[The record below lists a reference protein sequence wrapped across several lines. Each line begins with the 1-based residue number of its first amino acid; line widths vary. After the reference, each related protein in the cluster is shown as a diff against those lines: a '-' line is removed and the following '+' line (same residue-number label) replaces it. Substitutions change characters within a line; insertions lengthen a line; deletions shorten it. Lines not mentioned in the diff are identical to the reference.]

1 MLKRRETEDRV
12 ILLIFGESGKGD
24 SAEIL
29 HTVELDTQVGGA

>member
-1 MLKRRETEDRV
+1 MLKRRETEDLV
-12 ILLIFGESGKGD
+12 ILLILGGSGEGD